1 MKMQLRQIP
10 PAVRCYI
17 GITLIIILAGLLAG
31 LIMPY
36 HPDKTNLLNS
46 NRPPL
51 LFDGSWSNI
60 FGTDQLGRDILS
72 RCMYGIRISLGMA
85 LFGLLIGGTI
95 GVLLGLASGFFGGW
109 LDRIIMSAVDFQMTI
124 PFTLIILM
132 GLALLGTGIPT
143 LMIFIG
149 LANWESYA
157 KLTRGIVLSVRE
169 QQFVEAAYSYNA
181 PSWRIIR
188 KHIFPNIVPSLIVL
202 LTLNFP
208 SVLMLESS
216 LSFLGIGVQPP
227 TATLGRMVGEGRN
240 YLMTSWWIS
249 IMPTMVILIITF
261 CIQFI
266 GEWLRDAMD
275 VRLNK

>member
-1 MKMQLRQIP
+1 MPLTVKTY
-10 PAVRCYI
+10 VS
-17 GITLIIILAGLLAG
+17 IIVVLVAAGLLAE
-31 LIMPY
+31 LVMPY
-36 HPDKTNLLNS
+36 HPDKTSLLHKMQVPFQS
-46 NRPPL
+46 EEYVL
-51 LFDGSWSNI
+51 
-60 FGTDQLGRDILS
+60 GTDQLGRDILS
-72 RCMYGIRISLGMA
+72 RCIYGIRISIGMA
-85 LFGLLIGGTI
+85 LFGLLIGGTV
-95 GVLLGLASGFFGGW
+95 GVLLGLISGYFGGW
-109 LDRIIMSAVDFQMTI
+109 FDRIIMSAVDFQMAV

-169 QQFVEAAYSYNA
+169 QQFVEAAQSYNA
-181 PSWRIIR
+181 PNWRIIR
-188 KHIFPNIVPSLIVL
+188 KHVFPNIIPSLIVL

-208 SVLMLESS
+208 SVLMLESA

-249 IMPTMVILIITF
+249 LMPAMIILLITF
-261 CIQFI
+261 CMQFI
-266 GEWLRDAMD
+266 GEWLRD
-275 VRLNK
+275 RLDIRLGQ